1 MSASPSTSRPAT
13 GTSAASA
20 SAWPTGRSCAG
31 SVGDPGTEHGSGRE
45 PVRPLSRAACGP
57 ATREVR
63 KRAGLRSSARL
74 HDLPGRNGPTRPARS
89 PNRTARPPA
98 GRGPAARDASA
109 TAKKVA
115 PTHFSRPAPRTP
127 ATERCN
133 DAILRVRRIAERPKE
148 AREPRFCA
156 AVPDLRHPYA
166 RAAARTA
173 RGMRTPR
180 STRPRRRTAPRMRY
194 CSRAWSAPGATSPP
208 MPVASTPAAL
218 GMRATRF
225 DKFGCTAPIKND
237 RSRAVQAM
245 LV

>member
-1 MSASPSTSRPAT
+1 MDR
-13 GTSAASA
+13 
-20 SAWPTGRSCAG
+20 R
-31 SVGDPGTEHGSGRE
+31 RE
-45 PVRPLSRAACGP
+45 KC
-57 ATREVR
+57 
-63 KRAGLRSSARL
+63 
-74 HDLPGRNGPTRPARS
+74 
-89 PNRTARPPA
+89 
-98 GRGPAARDASA
+98 GRGPVFGPPRGYTISRAVMDQHDRREAPTGPHDRPPARDASA